1 MHTNPNPFAVSR
13 SEVVPRLKFLT
24 WRSGLW
30 VCLLVLGLVGV
41 VACQRP
47 VAIAEADYRKNLI
60 GDWVG
65 TVGEMKESMSFR
77 ADGSFI
83 AQLHPQGF
91 ISDTLSQ
98 GVTGTIRGSWTIA
111 GKIIQLKVL
120 SAEDE
125 RLSNRAASS
134 QILAFDPAEL
144 LIKSDQGVTTR
155 FIRTTGH

>member
-1 MHTNPNPFAVSR
+1 M
-13 SEVVPRLKFLT
+13 
-24 WRSGLW
+24 
-30 VCLLVLGLVGV
+30 
-41 VACQRP
+41 
-47 VAIAEADYRKNLI
+47 
-60 GDWVG
+60 G
-65 TVGEMKESMSFR
+65 TVGEMKESMSVR